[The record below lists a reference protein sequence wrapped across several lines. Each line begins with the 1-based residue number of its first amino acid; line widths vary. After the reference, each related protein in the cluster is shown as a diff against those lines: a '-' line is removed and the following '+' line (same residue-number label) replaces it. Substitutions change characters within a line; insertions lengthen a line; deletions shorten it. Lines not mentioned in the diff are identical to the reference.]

1 MKGCGTC
8 GEIGEMIRI
17 FTEHVKKMT
26 PREKALLRIQL
37 RKDFKLPPMPEPD
50 AWRQ

>member
-8 GEIGEMIRI
+8 AEIGEIIRLI
-17 FTEHVKKMT
+17 TEDIRKMSAK
-26 PREKALLRIQL
+26 EKALLRIQL

>member
-1 MKGCGTC
+1 MKGCGC
-8 GEIGEMIRI
+8 CEEIADVFRML
-17 FTEHVKKMT
+17 TEHIRKMSA
-26 PREKALLRIQL
+26 REKALLRIQL